1 MERVASKNLEEAIIK
16 LRSTESQIMDL
27 GKAVFSA
34 DNGNMFPVDLLAI
47 AAMKRTSGNTEGF
60 ITLIEAK
67 NMAAA
72 RSLLRIQIDTFLRFS
87 ATWLVEKP
95 HDFAA
100 DVIGGKQIRNLKD
113 RNGKQMNDGYLVDVL
128 SPEYP
133 WLKDIYKNL
142 CGYIHFSGS
151 HLSNAVQSLND
162 NERTVTFHIG
172 KEDIQYP
179 EWSWTEAVDCFTNAI
194 SILFYYIDGW
204 IQTKNGIDTAN
215 NQIHPTPKNG
225 AAD

>member
-1 MERVASKNLEEAIIK
+1 MERIASENLEQALIE
-16 LRSTESQIMDL
+16 LRSTDAQIMDL
-27 GKAVFSA
+27 GKAVITA

-87 ATWLVEKP
+87 AAWLVEKP
-95 HDFAA
+95 HDFAN

-113 RNGKQMNDGYLVDVL
+113 RNGKKMNDKYLVDVL
-128 SPEYP
+128 SSEYP
-133 WLKDIYKNL
+133 WLNDVYKNL
-142 CGYIHFSGS
+142 CGYVHFSGA

-162 NERTVTFHIG
+162 SERTVTFHIG
-172 KEDIQYP
+172 KEDTQYP

-194 SILFYYIDGW
+194 NILFYYIDGW
-204 IQTKNGIDTAN
+204 IQTKNGVNTAN
-215 NQIHPTPKNG
+215 NQIHLTPKNG

>member
-1 MERVASKNLEEAIIK
+1 MERIESKSLEEAIIK

-34 DNGNMFPVDLLAI
+34 DNGNMFHVDLLAI

-87 ATWLVEKP
+87 ATWLAEKP
-95 HDFAA
+95 HDFAK

-113 RNGKQMNDGYLVDVL
+113 RNGKKMNDGYLVEVL

-133 WLKDIYKNL
+133 WLKDVYKNL

-162 NERTVTFHIG
+162 NDRTVTFHIG

-179 EWSWTEAVDCFTNAI
+179 ECSWTEAVDCFTNAI
-194 SILFYYIDGW
+194 NILFYYIDGW
-204 IQTKNGIDTAN
+204 IQTKSGVDTAN

>member
-1 MERVASKNLEEAIIK
+1 MERVESKNLEKAIIK
-16 LRSTESQIMDL
+16 LRSTEFQIIDL
-27 GKAVFSA
+27 ENAVFSA
-34 DNGNMFPVDLLAI
+34 DNGNMFPLDLLAI
-47 AAMKRTSGNTEGF
+47 AAMKRTSGNMEGF

-87 ATWLVEKP
+87 ASWLVEKP
-95 HDFAA
+95 HDFAS

-113 RNGKQMNDGYLVDVL
+113 RNGKKMNDGYLVDVL

-133 WLKDIYKNL
+133 WLKDVYKNL
-142 CGYIHFSGS
+142 CGYVHFSGS
-151 HLSNAVQSLND
+151 HLSNAVQSFND

-172 KEDIQYP
+172 KEDIKYP
-179 EWSWTEAVDCFTNAI
+179 EWSWTEAVDCFTSAVN
-194 SILFYYIDGW
+194 ILFYYIDGW
-204 IQTKNGIDTAN
+204 IQTKNGVDKAN

-225 AAD
+225 ETD

>member
-1 MERVASKNLEEAIIK
+1 MERIASQNLEEAIIK
-16 LRSTESQIMDL
+16 LRSTESQMMDL
-27 GKAVFSA
+27 GKAIFSS

-47 AAMKRTSGNTEGF
+47 AAMKRTSGNMEGF

-87 ATWLVEKP
+87 ATWLVENP
-95 HDFAA
+95 HDFAT

-113 RNGKQMNDGYLVDVL
+113 INGKNMNDGYLVDVL

-133 WLKDIYKNL
+133 WLKDVYKNL
-142 CGYIHFSGS
+142 CGYVHFSGS

-162 NERTVTFHIG
+162 NERMVTFHIG

-179 EWSWTEAVDCFTNAI
+179 EWSWIEAVDCFNNAVN
-194 SILFYYIDGW
+194 ILFYYIDGW
-204 IQTKNGIDTAN
+204 IHTKNGVETAN
-215 NQIHPTPKNG
+215 NKIHPTPKSG
-225 AAD
+225 ATD

>member
-1 MERVASKNLEEAIIK
+1 MERIPSENLQEALSK
-16 LRSTESQIMDL
+16 LRSSESKILDL

-34 DNGNMFPVDLLAI
+34 GNGNMFPVDLLSI
-47 AAMKRTSGNTEGF
+47 AAMKRTCGNTEGF

-95 HDFAA
+95 QNFAM
-100 DVIGGKQIRNLKD
+100 DVINGKQIRNLKD
-113 RNGKQMNDGYLVDVL
+113 RNGNKMNDGYLVDAL
-128 SPEYP
+128 SPEYH
-133 WLKDIYKNL
+133 WLKDVYKNL
-142 CGYIHFSGS
+142 CGYVHFSDA
-151 HLSNAVQSLND
+151 HLLNAVQSFDD

-179 EWSWTEAVDCFTNAI
+179 ECSWIETVDCFTNAI
-194 SILFYYIDGW
+194 KILCYYLDGW
-204 IQTKNGIDTAN
+204 IRTKNGVNVASI
-215 NQIHPTPKNG
+215 QIHPTPNKG